1 MTKRQLSDIDNMRVI
16 ASVQKA
22 FEPDILDV
30 VRGKEKVVVYITDC
44 KPFTKEQE
52 ENIRAMNKNWKCP
65 VLIGS
70 VSNARRMKGDKFVF
84 SDDLIKAQLEAV
96 AIENKDIIPAY
107 FLMES
112 WSLNE
117 LFQYCRPKYE
127 PIALITDTGKKSQFA
142 LQLYFEDEVM
152 GGRIGVEQNFNIGE
166 MDKKEQLPAF
176 RAIEDNLI
184 VRFKEVTPTSIWG
197 LFDSMLA
204 EYRTWSGQFISV
216 DFQENKF
223 V

>member
-1 MTKRQLSDIDNMRVI
+1 
-16 ASVQKA
+16 
-22 FEPDILDV
+22 
-30 VRGKEKVVVYITDC
+30 
-44 KPFTKEQE
+44 
-52 ENIRAMNKNWKCP
+52 
-65 VLIGS
+65 
-70 VSNARRMKGDKFVF
+70 
-84 SDDLIKAQLEAV
+84 
-96 AIENKDIIPAY
+96 
-107 FLMES
+107 
-112 WSLNE
+112 
-117 LFQYCRPKYE
+117 
-127 PIALITDTGKKSQFA
+127 
-142 LQLYFEDEVM
+142 M